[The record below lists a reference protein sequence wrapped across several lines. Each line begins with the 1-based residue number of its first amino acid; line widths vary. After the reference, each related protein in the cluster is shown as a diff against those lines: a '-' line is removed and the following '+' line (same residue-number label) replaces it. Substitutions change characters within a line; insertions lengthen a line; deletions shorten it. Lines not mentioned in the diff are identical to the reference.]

1 MSKSPK
7 KYWTRWLKRTLD
19 MKKFRIVIYLLLSIL
34 SILPDCS
41 RKSREPVVAK
51 VGDTVITPEEF
62 HQRYEF
68 TPQLLQSKD
77 RERNKRNFL
86 LSFLGEKIFAHEAY
100 RRDYQQA
107 EKFQVYSTQMENEAI
122 VEKLF
127 EDEVISQIEVTEDE
141 LKQAYFKSKQ
151 ELRLQVLNFES
162 EETASRAHEM
172 IRSGKSMRDTKQLLQ
187 TQNFISADSVLT
199 LSLRWGEAHPLIED
213 VAYALELNEISAPV
227 EVQGINFIV
236 KLIAKNDAIF
246 MTEADY
252 FNSIPELKRTIRSR
266 KSESLYD
273 DYLRSVMK
281 DVKLNVSHEVFEFV
295 ASELERMYDI
305 DDRKVPE
312 NAGPES
318 YYLPGSLHDH
328 LDDTFARFD
337 DGTIW
342 TIGDF
347 VKKLSLGPYPLN
359 DKSSKSFRSGLRGA
373 IRRMAEFESLAQKG
387 RDLGLQNSE
396 YVQSQTRMW
405 RDSYAASIMKA
416 SILDTVKI
424 SDEAI
429 RYFYDKNPSKYH
441 RPEMLKL
448 DEIRVSNARLAGKLH
463 RDIQAGANMSQLA
476 KRYPDDVSTGVS
488 GYFTKQALGVIGEIA
503 SGMKPG
509 QLAEP
514 VRTDDNDYSIFKL
527 VDRLAEGPV
536 PFEDVAE
543 EVRSD
548 ALAQLRERTL
558 DEYLMRFT
566 EQTDIEIN
574 TAVYDTIQTYDINM
588 LVIKKHFPNRLA
600 APLLEPTHQFHRWR
614 NTMDNIIP

>member
-1 MSKSPK
+1 
-7 KYWTRWLKRTLD
+7 
-19 MKKFRIVIYLLLSIL
+19 
-34 SILPDCS
+34 
-41 RKSREPVVAK
+41 VVAK

-68 TPQLLQSKD
+68 TPQILQSQDK
-77 RERNKRNFL
+77 ERNKRNFL

-100 RRDYQQA
+100 KRDYQQA

-141 LKQAYFKSKQ
+141 LKQAYLKSKQ
-151 ELRLQVLNFES
+151 ELKLQVLNFES
-162 EETASRAHEM
+162 EQTATRAHEL
-172 IRSGKSMRDTKQLLQ
+172 ILSGKSMRDTKQLLQ

-213 VAYALELNEISAPV
+213 VAYALDLNEISSPI
-227 EVQGINFIV
+227 EVQGIHFIV
-236 KLIAKNDAIF
+236 KLIAKSDAIF
-246 MTEADY
+246 MTEADF
-252 FNSIPELKRTIRSR
+252 FNNIPKLKRTIRSR
-266 KSESLYD
+266 KSEALYD

-281 DVKLNVSHEVFEFV
+281 DVKLNVSHEVFDFV
-295 ASELERMYDI
+295 ANELERMYDI
-305 DDRKVPE
+305 DDRKIPGE
-312 NAGPES
+312 AGPES

-342 TIGDF
+342 TIGEF
-347 VKKLSLGPYPLN
+347 VKRLSLGPYPLN
-359 DKSSKSFRSGLRGA
+359 DKSSKSFRAGLRRS
-373 IRRMAEFESLAQKG
+373 IRRMAEFESLAEKG

-396 YVQSQTRMW
+396 YVKNQTRMW

-416 SILDTVKI
+416 SIVDTVKI
-424 SDEAI
+424 SDEAV

-448 DEIRVSNARLAGKLH
+448 DEIRVSNARLARKLH
-463 RDIQAGANMSQLA
+463 RDIQAGADISQLA
-476 KRYPDDVSTGVS
+476 KRHPGEVSTGIS
-488 GYFTKQALGVIGEIA
+488 GYFTKQALGVIGDIA

-514 VRTDDNDYSIFKL
+514 VKTNDDDYSIFRL

-536 PFEDVAE
+536 PFEEVAN

-566 EQTDIEIN
+566 DQTDIEVN

-614 NTMDNIIP
+614 KAMDNIIH